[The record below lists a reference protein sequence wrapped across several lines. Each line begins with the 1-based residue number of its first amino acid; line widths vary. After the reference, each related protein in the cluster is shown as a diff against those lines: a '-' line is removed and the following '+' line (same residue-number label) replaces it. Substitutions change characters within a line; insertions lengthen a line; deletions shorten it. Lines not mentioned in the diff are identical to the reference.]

1 MSESETLYVK
11 TLSGSLLTHVPFN
24 KPLLRIPTIGLLIQI
39 IVLTLLIYGYWLFR
53 RLIFQRHGN
62 NGLGTGFAS
71 YCNICDYDS
80 FSRFGGDSRIH
91 RSARLASYQLSLLS
105 MYLLD

>member
-1 MSESETLYVK
+1 LALQAADISATWK
-11 TLSGSLLTHVPFN
+11 
-24 KPLLRIPTIGLLIQI
+24 
-39 IVLTLLIYGYWLFR
+39 
-53 RLIFQRHGN
+53 N

-105 MYLLD
+105 MYLLN